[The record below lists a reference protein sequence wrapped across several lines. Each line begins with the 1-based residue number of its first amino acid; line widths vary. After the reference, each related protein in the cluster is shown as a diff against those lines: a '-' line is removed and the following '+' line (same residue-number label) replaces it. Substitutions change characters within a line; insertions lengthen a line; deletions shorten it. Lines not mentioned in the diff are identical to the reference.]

1 MISAIKDLLI
11 ILNNLQ
17 QTLIRLFQ
25 KELLKKQQE
34 QAVI

>member
-17 QTLIRLFQ
+17 QTLIKLFQ